1 LVSSI
6 LVWWV
11 LYYILG
17 FVSSELQPQ
26 IPQIFADSHRFK
38 IETQKGFCHSHE
50 GHKGNHRYP
59 RHKFRRLDTDS
70 HGFSRIE
77 TKGRKVIRG
86 SGKEEVRISGAG
98 QKTPGFAE
106 GYAGAGRRQ
115 TWDEPREGGE
125 RISYFIFH
133 ISNSTHLQGRGR
145 GLFEALIREKGERR
159 KRTAYEWRFVKRF
172 ETTTPPSI
180 TKSV

>member
-1 LVSSI
+1 
-6 LVWWV
+6 
-11 LYYILG
+11 
-17 FVSSELQPQ
+17 VSSELQPQ

-133 ISNSTHLQGRGR
+133 ISHFYFLPVRETMKIKLLTKNLKLLTLH
-145 GLFEALIREKGERR
+145 IRWF
-159 KRTAYEWRFVKRF
+159 T
-172 ETTTPPSI
+172 
-180 TKSV
+180 